1 LRLLLRAVTSHTIN
15 VDDMPSLRCIPIEVL
30 ESIHKRIMDFLEV
43 RTIEKFI
50 TVAKNARIFPYLL
63 RSLDVTNFEIEINVY
78 DLENNIDVE
87 TYF

>member
-1 LRLLLRAVTSHTIN
+1 
-15 VDDMPSLRCIPIEVL
+15 
-30 ESIHKRIMDFLEV
+30 MDFLEV

-63 RSLDVTNFEIEINVY
+63 RSLDVTNFEIEINIY

-87 TYF
+87 TFFNTFPEYRKYLQDTIRFGQNFTY